1 MVTPPT
7 DAALVALG
15 MPLFMAAGAVSGT
28 ALMVARSG
36 DELYYLVDNAA
47 VAGPPVWVHEG
58 EVKTC
63 MLTPVL
69 VRKE

>member
-1 MVTPPT
+1 VRSPPT

-36 DELYYLVDNAA
+36 DDLYYLVDNAA

-58 EVKTC
+58 EVERCT
-63 MLTPVL
+63 LTPLL
-69 VRKE
+69 VRKD